1 MGWPRPLRSRFARLA
16 GISIAAVVLLAGAAY
31 ALLPLAIEA
40 LTATIDLT
48 LNAGVSLA
56 TLVGGGADLSTILIA
71 IGREVFR
78 ALASPRV
85 LGVIAALVLLSA
97 GALYGLQRV
106 LALEEESNAN

>member
-1 MGWPRPLRSRFARLA
+1 MGWPRPFESRFARLA
-16 GISIAAVVLLAGAAY
+16 GISIVVVALLAAAAY
-31 ALLPLAIEA
+31 ELLPLAIEG

-48 LNAGVSLA
+48 LNGGVWLA

-71 IGREVFR
+71 IGREIFR
-78 ALASPRV
+78 ALASSRV